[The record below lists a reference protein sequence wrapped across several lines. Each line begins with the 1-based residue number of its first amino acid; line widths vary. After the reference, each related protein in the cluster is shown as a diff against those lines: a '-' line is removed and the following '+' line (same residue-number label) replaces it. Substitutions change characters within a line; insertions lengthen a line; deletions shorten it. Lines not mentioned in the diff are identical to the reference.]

1 MTSEG
6 KGKVEHT
13 LEDPQLVG
21 RGGGWKRDDAKE
33 SEWPC
38 ERLRS
43 KLEAAMRSDV
53 RALVSRGKTWYGAG
67 SGGGDVGVGV
77 LKEEE

>member
-1 MTSEG
+1 M
-6 KGKVEHT
+6 EHT
-13 LEDPQLVG
+13 SEDPQLVG
-21 RGGGWKRDDAKE
+21 RGGDGKKRDDAKE

-53 RALVSRGKTWYGAG
+53 RALVSRGKTGMG
-67 SGGGDVGVGV
+67 PDQGGVGV